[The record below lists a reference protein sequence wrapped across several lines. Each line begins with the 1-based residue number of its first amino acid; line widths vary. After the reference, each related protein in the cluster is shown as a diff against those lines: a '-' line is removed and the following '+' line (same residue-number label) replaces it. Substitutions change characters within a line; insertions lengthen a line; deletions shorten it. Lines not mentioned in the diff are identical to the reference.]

1 MYALTRTSMSAH
13 SQIRKHA
20 YIWAASVK
28 IQSGDIW
35 TAVIAFCGEG
45 QMKVCEWVW
54 GCAFSAQNCCVGVV
68 MDGSR
73 KREEKKE
80 SSNRPRRT
88 SIKSLQRCGLQV
100 QQIQIQ
106 SGQFFLFF
114 FNEFFFYR
122 CKIWLKLWRFAFWLQ
137 YLLSPMILFVCKWV
151 LVKSH
156 NKGTYLHVLSAWTAA
171 SIMWTTVHEN
181 TVYFD
186 LQHRL

>member
-1 MYALTRTSMSAH
+1 MSSECEDSKRWYMNSSDSFLRGRSNESVWVSVRVRFFCTKLLCRCRDGRLSKKRGKKRILKPPETYFYKITAALWSSSPTNSD
-13 SQIRKHA
+13 
-20 YIWAASVK
+20 SV
-28 IQSGDIW
+28 SH
-35 TAVIAFCGEG
+35 
-45 QMKVCEWVW
+45 
-54 GCAFSAQNCCVGVV
+54 
-68 MDGSR
+68 
-73 KREEKKE
+73 
-80 SSNRPRRT
+80 
-88 SIKSLQRCGLQV
+88 
-100 QQIQIQ
+100 
-106 SGQFFLFF
+106 FFLFF